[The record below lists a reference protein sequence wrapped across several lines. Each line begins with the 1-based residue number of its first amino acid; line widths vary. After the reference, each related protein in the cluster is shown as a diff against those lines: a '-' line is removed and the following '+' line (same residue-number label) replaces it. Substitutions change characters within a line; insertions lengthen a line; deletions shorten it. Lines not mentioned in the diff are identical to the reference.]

1 MIDLPSLHYYGEKEK
16 ASEPLKG
23 CVLILIQHLLS
34 DVKFFLKA
42 LEVVREDREQKP
54 IISVN
59 ILSKDEVKS

>member
-16 ASEPLKG
+16 ASEPLKV

-59 ILSKDEVKS
+59 ISSKDEVKS